1 MIRILFLDTSALLS
15 FFVSDQ
21 GTPTMRW
28 LMSSD
33 NKAHGSTRYVINNQ
47 VIKEFETEL
56 ESLVTQGEIK
66 QTTADNILTLFNT
79 HYKKHKFKVTGKD
92 ASIQATMDGMYN
104 FLGGISRPILV
115 TSNKEQTTKMREYSA
130 IDPQNMSS
138 AEITLTLQNRKIP
151 KEINTCK
158 KTSAKTDSLLEKL
171 KFTSLYARCYQL

>member
-66 QTTADNILTLFNT
+66 QTTADNILTLFN
-79 HYKKHKFKVTGKD
+79 
-92 ASIQATMDGMYN
+92 
-104 FLGGISRPILV
+104 L
-115 TSNKEQTTKMREYSA
+115 
-130 IDPQNMSS
+130 
-138 AEITLTLQNRKIP
+138 
-151 KEINTCK
+151 
-158 KTSAKTDSLLEKL
+158 SLIHI
-171 KFTSLYARCYQL
+171 